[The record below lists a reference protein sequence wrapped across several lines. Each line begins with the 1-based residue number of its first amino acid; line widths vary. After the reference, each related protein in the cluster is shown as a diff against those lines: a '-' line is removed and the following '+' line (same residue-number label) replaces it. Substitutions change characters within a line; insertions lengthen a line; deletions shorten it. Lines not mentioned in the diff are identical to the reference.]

1 MADIA
6 PIFLLPPPTPPQQRL
21 PTASTARDG
30 GELAANAD
38 AQGGGDSARARRFRF
53 RVYEGSESGEA
64 SGDVKTRRTDP
75 RAALGGG
82 TSSDTAGSSTDS
94 AARTRYSYNQDSGY
108 AASSTFIAQSIAQ
121 EHLGEGL
128 HNPPNAAASAAYTRS
143 GAALNPRV
151 SAGVNLSV

>member
-21 PTASTARDG
+21 PARG
-30 GELAANAD
+30 ENGELAVNTD

-53 RVYEGSESGEA
+53 RVYDGSESGEA

-75 RAALGGG
+75 RAALGGD
-82 TSSDTAGSSTDS
+82 TASDTAGSSTDS
-94 AARTRYSYNQDSGY
+94 AARTRYSYNRDSGY
-108 AASSTFIAQSIAQ
+108 AASSSFIAQSIAQ
-121 EHLGEGL
+121 EHLSEGL

-151 SAGVNLSV
+151 SAGVDIHA